1 MTESR
6 IKLFKKVYAFAT
18 MATLILFIL
27 LIPPYLQVNSQNL
40 SYEQTIL
47 LSLKQHWGNPPSLE
61 SWTSNSSPCDWPQ
74 VDCTFGAVT
83 GLSLAEKNISG
94 TIPSSICQLKNLGS
108 IDLSNNNISGHIP
121 VSLYNCSNLESLD
134 LSLNVITRTI
144 PGEFFLMKR
153 LRHLS
158 LYGNRLYGEI
168 PTPIEA
174 RSLSS
179 LDLSD
184 NHLNGSIPDDIRNLY
199 NLIRLD
205 LSNNSFSG
213 TIPTGLFHFHQLYYL
228 FLGYNNLSGQ
238 LPAELDLFSLEILN
252 LTHNHLNGT
261 IPKSLGELPSL
272 RSLDLTDNQLSGDI
286 IENLYHLK
294 STVLLRV
301 CSNKFSGKIP
311 YEFVNKDFNDNCL
324 DLSNLCSDNKT
335 EGLPSCPSSLCSDYR
350 IHGYLKCNSE
360 HKESRILKVILGVGC
375 GVLGCAILYYLAM
388 KCWLKKN
395 ETIAARCKK
404 IWQSGPYIKEEEGW
418 KMISFQKLKFTKTDI
433 LSSLT
438 DENLIGNGGSGKVY
452 RVFINQTGIAVA
464 VKSISNSNKSDH
476 LLEKE
481 FLAEIQTL
489 GTIRHYNIV
498 KLLCYISGN
507 NLKLLVY
514 EYFDNKSL
522 DQWLHSNKSQISSVG
537 NSSVTKL
544 DWPMRLHI
552 AIGAAQGLCYMH
564 HDCSPSIIHRDI
576 KSSNILL
583 DSEFNAKI
591 TDFGLAKL
599 LNGRGETETASAVAG
614 TFGYIAPEYAYT
626 RKVNTK
632 SDIYSFGVVL
642 LELTTGR
649 EAVTRGDHTNLAGW
663 AQLQYKDSSAIFYA
677 LDAEIK
683 ESIYLD
689 QIIAVFR
696 LGVVCTVT
704 SPSNRPSM
712 KDCLHILLNC
722 SNNFSSSS
730 PMTLQPSAYLS

>member
-134 LSLNVITRTI
+134 LSLNDITGTI

-153 LRHLS
+153 LHHLS

-168 PTPIEA
+168 PTPLEA
-174 RSLSS
+174 RSLES

-213 TIPTGLFHFHQLYYL
+213 TIPTGMFHLHQLNSL

-238 LPAELDLFSLEILN
+238 LPAQLDLFSLEILN
-252 LTHNHLNGT
+252 LTHNHLHGK
-261 IPKSLGELPSL
+261 IPKTLGELPRLS
-272 RSLDLTDNQLSGDI
+272 SLDLSDNKLSGDI
-286 IENLYHLK
+286 IEIFLHLR
-294 STVLLRV
+294 STSVLRL
-301 CSNKFSGKIP
+301 CSNKFLGKIP
-311 YEFVNKDFNDNCL
+311 REFVNKDFDENCL
-324 DLSNLCSDNKT
+324 DHFNLCSDSRT
-335 EGLPSCPSSLCSDYR
+335 ASLPGCPSSLCSDYR
-350 IHGYLKCNSE
+350 FREYLKCNSNK
-360 HKESRILKVILGVGC
+360 HNVSNIFIFVLGIGC
-375 GVLGCAILYYLAM
+375 GAVGFGILYYLAR
-388 KCWLKKN
+388 KCWLKKHQ
-395 ETIAARCKK
+395 IISAIRKK
-404 IWQSGPYIKEEEGW
+404 LWHSGSFVKKEEEW
-418 KMISFQKLKFTKTDI
+418 KMISFQKLKFEKTDI

-438 DENLIGNGGSGKVY
+438 DENVIGNGGSGKVY
-452 RVFINQTGIAVA
+452 RVFINQTGNAVA

-476 LLEKE
+476 RLEKE

-498 KLLCYISGN
+498 KLLCCISGN
-507 NLKLLVY
+507 NIKLLVY
-514 EYFDNKSL
+514 QYFANKSL
-522 DQWLHSNKSQISSVG
+522 DQWLHGRKREISTVGSSSVR
-537 NSSVTKL
+537 KL

-564 HDCSPSIIHRDI
+564 HDCSPPVTHRDI

-583 DSEFNAKI
+583 DSEFNAEI
-591 TDFGLAKL
+591 ADFGLAKL
-599 LNGRGETETASAVAG
+599 LNGRGDTETASAVAG
-614 TFGYIAPEYAYT
+614 TFGYIAP
-626 RKVNTK
+626 VNTK
-632 SDIYSFGVVL
+632 SDVYSFGVVL

-649 EAVTRGDHTNLAGW
+649 EAVIRGDHTNLAGW
-663 AQLQYKDSSAIFYA
+663 AQLQYRDTSAIVEA

-712 KDCLHILLNC
+712 KDCLLILLNC
-722 SNNFSSSS
+722 SNNVSSSS
-730 PMTLQPSAYLS
+730 PMTLQLSAYLS